1 MEKLIAKKQVNLFA
15 LLLAFTYMASY
26 ITRINFGAI
35 ISEMETATNISRSLL
50 SLSLTGSFITYGT
63 GQIISGII
71 GDRISPKKLIS
82 LGLIVT
88 VIMNFLI
95 PVCKSPYL
103 MLVIWCINGFA
114 QSFMWPPMVRIMSA
128 FLTDTDYKN
137 TTAKVSYGSSVGTMV
152 IYLISPVLI
161 TLFNW
166 KAVFLFSAFFG
177 VLTIFIWNKFCM
189 DIENE
194 KTDEIP
200 NKENE
205 IKKEKSSV
213 FSPLLIIIM
222 LAIVLLGCLRDGVTT
237 WMPTYIAD
245 TYKLS
250 NSISILTNI
259 IMPIF
264 SILCFKL
271 ATKLHI
277 EFIKNPISCAAV
289 FFGAG
294 TAFAVLLFV
303 FTGSNALFSVLFSA
317 LLTGCMHGV
326 NLMLICMIP
335 VYFSKSGKVYTVS
348 GIVNSC
354 TYIGSAISTYGI
366 ALISEK
372 AGWNTTLLVWIA
384 IALFGTIICIICAN
398 PWKKK
403 FH

>member
-222 LAIVLLGCLRDGVTT
+222 LAIVLQGCLRDGVTT

-289 FFGAG
+289 FFGSG

-326 NLMLICMIP
+326 NLMLICMVP
-335 VYFSKSGKVYTVS
+335 VYFSKSGKVSTVS

-384 IALFGTIICIICAN
+384 IALFGTIICVICAN